1 METKETLELIKLAKQ
16 GNIQARNELI
26 EKNINLVHKI
36 NRMYGSSEDGFQEG
50 ILAFCHAIDKFDES
64 KGVKLSSYAF
74 HWIRQRIRRYRG
86 KEKYRL
92 PTHVIEKMSEE
103 ERKIRIDFEYRDF
116 KSEDEK
122 TIDEE
127 SSICLKS
134 TLEQY
139 IKLTCDEKEAL
150 ILKKIYFESYQQQE
164 IAKEMGVCRQR
175 VNAIVKRSLQKLRRV
190 FYENHYH
197 TGRKR

>member
-1 METKETLELIKLAKQ
+1 
-16 GNIQARNELI
+16 
-26 EKNINLVHKI
+26 
-36 NRMYGSSEDGFQEG
+36 
-50 ILAFCHAIDKFDES
+50 
-64 KGVKLSSYAF
+64 
-74 HWIRQRIRRYRG
+74 
-86 KEKYRL
+86 
-92 PTHVIEKMSEE
+92 E
-103 ERKIRIDFEYRDF
+103 ERKIRIDFEYQDF
-116 KSEDEK
+116 NSEDEK
-122 TIDEE
+122 TTEE
-127 SSICLKS
+127 ENSICLKT

-139 IKLTCDEKEAL
+139 IKLACDEKEAL